1 MAAPLRSFLRAETRG
16 ALAMLAA
23 TLVAL
28 VWANFPWPPSYES
41 FWTMVLSLRIGPYG
55 IS

>member
-28 VWANFPWPPSYES
+28 VWANSPPHSYES
-41 FWTMVLSLRIGPYG
+41 FWTTVLSLRIGPYG